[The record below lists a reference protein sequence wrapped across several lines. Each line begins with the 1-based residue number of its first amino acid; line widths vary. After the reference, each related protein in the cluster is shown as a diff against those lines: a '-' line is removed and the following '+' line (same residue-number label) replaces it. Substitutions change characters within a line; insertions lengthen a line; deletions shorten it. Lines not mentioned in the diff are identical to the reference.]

1 MNNEQNVLTTL
12 TLSAC
17 VIIMLNGKLLKTV
30 YKIFFK
36 NCLQEQYKLL
46 YLALMEAFSGPSRCV
61 TTEKFVGAYQEQTC
75 YANCGDVVQKIP
87 HSSEFEVILNR
98 STDKI
103 SNKLSLSNNAS
114 FSVFIIL
121 MTTESHNFF
130 KPHFL
135 KVMCI

>member
-30 YKIFFK
+30 YKIFFTK
-36 NCLQEQYKLL
+36 CLQEQHKLL

-61 TTEKFVGAYQEQTC
+61 TTEKFVGAYREQTC
-75 YANCGDVVQKIP
+75 YANCGDVVQKSSQ
-87 HSSEFEVILNR
+87 SSEFEVILNR

-103 SNKLSLSNNAS
+103 INKLSLFNNAS
-114 FSVFIIL
+114 FGVIFIL
-121 MTTESHNFF
+121 MATESHNFF
-130 KPHFL
+130 
-135 KVMCI
+135 